1 MTKPLLGTL
10 LLLSAALGPPAP
22 SASASALG
30 GGGGIPLDEALLDD
44 MLTSYL
50 GHEPTSC
57 HGDGSTEGTTSFTF
71 DWPGPGE
78 GSEWY
83 SPHAGFERDLFLAEM
98 SHDDT
103 AGQVGSNGTSAGE
116 NSMGHNATLG
126 SNAEDFP
133 EENLSYLKTAW
144 QSSTSY
150 GAEASRAVDGNTDGH
165 FWGESL
171 LEKCTAP
178 LFDCVLWFKTHSLCA
193 NLPFS
198 RELHHTH

>member
-1 MTKPLLGTL
+1 MRPPPGTL
-10 LLLSAALGPPAP
+10 LLLSVALGPPSP
-22 SASASALG
+22 SASASSP
-30 GGGGIPLDEALLDD
+30 GIPSPDEALLDD

-50 GHEPTSC
+50 GHEPSSC
-57 HGDGSTEGTTSFTF
+57 HGDGSDDAPGTTSFTF

-83 SPHAGFERDLFLAEM
+83 GPHAGYERELFLAEM

-103 AGQVGSNGTSAGE
+103 SGLAEGSNGTAAGD
-116 NSMGHNATLG
+116 NSTGYNATVG
-126 SNAEDFP
+126 NSTESFP

-171 LEKCTAP
+171 LEK
-178 LFDCVLWFKTHSLCA
+178 
-193 NLPFS
+193 
-198 RELHHTH
+198 